1 METAKMRIAVCL
13 LVFAVFAFQKNPA
26 DDSLDIFLSS
36 KGSVKNI
43 KSILIQFNLRKNRK
57 SEVGKEREKRACGF
71 LYATCI
77 SFWISTS
84 IQREIFC

>member
-57 SEVGKEREKRACGF
+57 SAIGEERACGF